1 VIPTSVIL
9 RSVSCQPVL
18 RADAERNRLAL
29 VTAAREVFGERG
41 LDAPLDEIAR
51 RAGVGNATLYRRFP
65 SRHDLVAAVFATTLC
80 DVLAV
85 MERSLTEP
93 DPWSAFCDYVSYVCG
108 LQSADRGL
116 ADLLTTRL
124 AGAPELEA
132 LRAQAYTGF
141 VRLVERAKAAGALR
155 MDYAPEDLVL
165 LLMANAGL
173 VHRTAGHASSASGRF
188 VSLAL
193 DGLRA
198 EAATEAPASPGERG
212 VVAAMT
218 ALGRSFGCGARPQAD
233 EIPR

>member
-1 VIPTSVIL
+1 M
-9 RSVSCQPVL
+9 SCQPVL

-29 VTAAREVFGERG
+29 VAAAREVFGERG

-65 SRHDLVAAVFATTLC
+65 SRHDLVAAVFADTLR
-80 DVLAV
+80 DVLTV
-85 MERSLTEP
+85 MHRSLDDP
-93 DPWSAFCDYVSYVCG
+93 DPWSGFRDYVSFVCG

-124 AGAPELEA
+124 TGAPELEE
-132 LRAQAYTGF
+132 LRAQAYVGF
-141 VRLVERAKAAGALR
+141 VRLVARAKAAGALR
-155 MDYAPEDLVL
+155 ADYAPQDLVL

-173 VHRTAGHASSASGRF
+173 VRRTADHASSASPRF

-198 EAATEAPASPGERG
+198 DAATVAAASPGEPA

-218 ALGRSFGCGARPQAD
+218 ALGQSFGCGAQARAAD
-233 EIPR
+233 IAL

>member
-1 VIPTSVIL
+1 M
-9 RSVSCQPVL
+9 SCQPVL

-29 VTAAREVFGERG
+29 VAAAREVFGERG

-65 SRHDLVAAVFATTLC
+65 SRHDLVAAVFADTLR

-85 MERSLTEP
+85 MHRSLADP
-93 DPWSAFCDYVSYVCG
+93 DPWNGFRDYVSFVCG

-124 AGAPELEA
+124 TGAPELEE
-132 LRAQAYTGF
+132 LRAQAYVGF
-141 VRLVERAKAAGALR
+141 VRLVDRARAAGALR
-155 MDYAPEDLVL
+155 TDYVPEDLVL

-173 VHRTAGHASSASGRF
+173 VRRTADHASSASARF
-188 VSLAL
+188 VSMAL

-198 EAATEAPASPGERG
+198 DAATAADPSPGETA
-212 VVAAMT
+212 VAAAMT
-218 ALGRSFGCGARPQAD
+218 ALGHSFGGGAPARAAD
-233 EIPR
+233 VAL